1 MALHSVFRTLLAF
14 AIMISSNPFR
24 SLVVGA
30 NFSSSSIKAVILED
44 GLSQRGGIT
53 PALFDSIPNKEL
65 LDGTKVR
72 FQSLRSQ
79 KCLSVEKGVGMEIV
93 ANRSTASD
101 WETFK
106 LWRVDE
112 NTFQFRAFAGQFL
125 SVSNG
130 AVVAL
135 TKDANR
141 PETKFVVVK
150 NDQNPKLVRIK
161 ASNGLFLQE
170 TDGCQRCAGE
180 DGTVVTADSPEKTSR
195 GNDDPSVFLMQISDT
210 ITGEC
215 QLTNGLGGKVAEVL
229 TTMKFHR
236 ATPGDGRGCDVG
248 LGCGNGTR

>member
-30 NFSSSSIKAVILED
+30 NFSSGSIKAVILED

-79 KCLSVEKGVGMEIV
+79 KYLSVEKGVGMEIV

-150 NDQNPKLVRIK
+150 NDQNPKLANQSVEWALSAGFRQENYASVVLTIK
-161 ASNGLFLQE
+161 E

-180 DGTVVTADSPEKTSR
+180 DGTLVTADSPEKTSR

-229 TTMKFHR
+229 TTMKYL
-236 ATPGDGRGCDVG
+236 CSS
-248 LGCGNGTR
+248 

>member
-30 NFSSSSIKAVILED
+30 NFSSGSIKAVILED

-79 KCLSVEKGVGMEIV
+79 KYLSVEKGVGMEIV

-141 PETKFVVVK
+141 PETKFV
-150 NDQNPKLVRIK
+150 
-161 ASNGLFLQE
+161 E

-180 DGTVVTADSPEKTSR
+180 DGTLVTADSPEKTSR

-229 TTMKFHR
+229 TTMKYL
-236 ATPGDGRGCDVG
+236 CSS
-248 LGCGNGTR
+248 